1 MSIVVVTFQGAP
13 KPTEE
18 AIKREEE
25 LDKNIEKKI
34 KGNVVSRDMHIFIQ
48 AICSVGLGAHNS

>member
-48 AICSVGLGAHNS
+48 AI

>member
-1 MSIVVVTFQGAP
+1 MVTFQGAP

-48 AICSVGLGAHNS
+48 AICSVGLVALKS